1 MDPSQASR
9 TALRVAL
16 RRAAHQ
22 VLDTPRVFTD
32 PLAAA
37 IIGDE
42 ARRLDHPASHT
53 GLDRAAR
60 AFMAV
65 RSRIAEDA
73 LDVAVQNGVRQYVVL
88 GAGLD
93 TFAYRNAHETAG
105 LRVFEVDY
113 PSTQHWKR
121 ERLAHAGIP
130 IPASVVFAPV
140 DFEHETLAAGLAA
153 VGFDVR
159 SPAFFSWLG
168 VTMYLTVEAVASTLR
183 YIGHLPERGGVV
195 FDYGVPPST
204 LSLTERLV
212 LEGLSARVAAAGEP
226 FTSFFEPADL
236 ARRVGAAGLDVV
248 DDLGRD
254 EINARYFSDR
264 ADGLALRGRL
274 GRILIARVRSAAD

>member
-1 MDPSQASR
+1 MDRSRASR
-9 TALRVAL
+9 TALRVAR

-22 VLDTPRVFTD
+22 VLDVPRVFTD

-37 IIGDE
+37 IVGDE
-42 ARRLDHPASHT
+42 VGWLDNPASQT

-73 LDVAVQNGVRQYVVL
+73 LADAVQRHVRQYVVL

-93 TFAYRNAHETAG
+93 TFAYRNPHETAG
-105 LRVFEVDY
+105 LRVFEVDH

-121 ERLAHAGIP
+121 ERLARAGID
-130 IPASVVFAPV
+130 IPPSVVFAPV
-140 DFEHETLAAGLAA
+140 DFEHETLAAGLAG
-153 VGFDVR
+153 VGFDLQ

-168 VTMYLTVEAVASTLR
+168 VTMYLSVEAVASTLK
-183 YIGHLPERGGVV
+183 YIGHRPAQSGVV

-204 LSLTERLV
+204 LSPMERLV

-226 FTSFFEPADL
+226 FTSFFEPADIAGRL
-236 ARRVGAAGLDVV
+236 AEAGLEVV
-248 DDLGRD
+248 EDLGRD
-254 EINARYFSDR
+254 EINARYFSGR
-264 ADGLALRGRL
+264 TDGLALRGRL
-274 GRILIARVRSAAD
+274 GRILIARVGTATG